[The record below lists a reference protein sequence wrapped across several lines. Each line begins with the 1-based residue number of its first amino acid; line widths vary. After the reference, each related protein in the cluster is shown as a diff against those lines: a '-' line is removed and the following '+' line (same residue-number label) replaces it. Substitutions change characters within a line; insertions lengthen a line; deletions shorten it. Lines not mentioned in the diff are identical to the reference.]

1 MEAVSLIVNLFTIF
15 LLVAFLIEA
24 VWEALKPVFGGLVD
38 RAQNRGIP
46 VDRLA
51 CLVLSLIICLGIGS
65 AVDLFALLGLTLGTK
80 YLGTILTAFILAR
93 GSNFVHDK
101 LTALSGIAQ
110 NNKLDAQYLNNKIDA
125 GM

>member
-1 MEAVSLIVNLFTIF
+1 MEAVSLIVNLFAIF

-24 VWEALKPVFGGLVD
+24 VWEALKPAFGGLVD
-38 RAQNRGIP
+38 RVQNRGIP

-51 CLVLSLIICLGIGS
+51 TLVISLIICLGIGS
-65 AVDLFALLGLTLGTK
+65 AVDLFALLGLTLGIK
-80 YLGTILTAFILAR
+80 YLGVILTAIILAR

-101 LTALSGIAQ
+101 LSTINGIMQ
-110 NNKLDAQYLNNKIDA
+110 DNKPLKAEA